1 MLTRCVHSVTAVAVV
16 VAVAVAVVEV
26 GVVLQPT
33 VAVAVIRTVL
43 AGGTAAGGIADGIR
57 NEIDFTLSRR
67 RRASLKR

>member
-1 MLTRCVHSVTAVAVV
+1 MLTSCVHSVTAVAAV
-16 VAVAVAVVEV
+16 VAVVVVEV
-26 GVVLQPT
+26 GVALHPT